1 MRMIVTQIRSI
12 RTAIDLLNS
21 CGPLTLIQLSRLAK
35 HPNPHRLSKYL
46 IENGYAG
53 LLPTYP
59 VKLVP
64 TGRAFEMPE
73 LTKTMVDVL
82 DALNRIGPATS
93 AELAKEVGRTRETV
107 DSFLR
112 QGKEMQ
118 LCHVSGDRQSEFAKN
133 MRIYVWTAGP
143 GENFVREKRAP
154 AKPKKLRAPSTTVMT
169 SARPD
174 ALTQAFF
181 AMRAAA

>member
-12 RTAIDLLNS
+12 RTAIELLER
-21 CGPLTLIQLSRLAK
+21 CGPLTMLQLSRLAK

-46 IENGYAG
+46 VENGYAG

-59 VKLVP
+59 IKLVS
-64 TGRAFEMPE
+64 TGRPFEMPE
-73 LTKTMVDVL
+73 LTKTMVDIL
-82 DALNRIGPATS
+82 DALKRMGPAS
-93 AELAKEVGRTRETV
+93 SVDLSREVGRTRETI

-118 LCHVSGDRQSEFAKN
+118 LCHVIGDRQSEFAKN
-133 MRIYVWTAGP
+133 MRVYLWAAGP

-154 AKPKKLRAPSTTVMT
+154 KEARKVPPTTTVMT

-174 ALTQAFF
+174 ALTQVFF